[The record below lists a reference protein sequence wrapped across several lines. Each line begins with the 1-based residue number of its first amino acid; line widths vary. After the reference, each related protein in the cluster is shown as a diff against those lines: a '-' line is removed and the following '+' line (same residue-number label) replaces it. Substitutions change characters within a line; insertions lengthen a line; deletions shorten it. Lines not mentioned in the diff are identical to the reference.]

1 MSTNSLLA
9 LLFALSS
16 AIASFFSCRS
26 ESRPEP
32 APAAPAA
39 SHSSSGERTPDANA
53 SLDADLGTQ
62 AHLDRVMTSAS
73 CAGCHPAIYAEHEQ
87 NTHGRAYFDAEAR
100 LATRGFRREDCVRC
114 HTPRPVFET
123 GIGLTPMQ
131 RWTDLEEGNN
141 CMSCHFKEGYDYSRF
156 AGGKECKV
164 AFDPRVGSVQ
174 ACASCHRI
182 AGTPD
187 QWSRAEHG
195 EKAGNV
201 CLDCHMP
208 LVDRPVALG
217 EPPRAVRSHV
227 FPASRSESQLRKA
240 YAYETKIEGNEIVV
254 RIVNKGAGH
263 NFPTATRQRAV
274 ESLVTVRDRDGKVL
288 GTSRMVCRYP
298 YASELAPGQL
308 TMPVGTQ
315 IPSGKSREYRV
326 PLPVPSGTVE
336 CELFFKLYR
345 PIEDYHPT
353 LSRRLEDRVIPFDG
367 IDPSKLAIQDPV
379 DKGFSAPEAKLDEF
393 FSPEGLVNVARPA
406 PGAGPVEIPEGQGA
420 EDIARLVSLLEFH
433 MPEARRLARERL
445 MSLGAS
451 AYPKLIAAL
460 GSWSNET
467 FNQAMDLL
475 VAIGEPAIPSL
486 RDALQS
492 PELYVRCHARMV
504 LARMELGA
512 ARKEVAS
519 AIVPGLALRSPLD
532 RRSAASALGDIGDAA
547 VASALRPLLADSDWD
562 VVSAA
567 AQSLSKLDDR
577 TSVPA
582 MKSALARAT
591 YVETKHDLGL
601 ALCELGSPD
610 GAPALLDGLE
620 DKDDLTRAR
629 FFAAWFSVTGVHLGY
644 EAAAPDG
651 ERLEAMARLRSYWA
665 QHGGAGALRRLPRI
679 DPSVQERAHQ
689 LVETLGGGTDTE
701 PGGDDRAILDELV
714 RMGSDALP
722 ALIEGFSFPSGFA
735 DKRAKICEALGQIG
749 DKNAAPFLAAALRDP
764 VIGVSEWACWALEG
778 TNDREVLPALT
789 RYEARILALRAD
801 PANEAEFEKLFARV
815 SRTRFALGDDRARE
829 GLVTSLL
836 AGDAEARQTAI
847 DALTRRYGDDRGYA
861 VNASESER
869 REAVKRWMQ

>member
-1 MSTNSLLA
+1 MSTKSRIALA
-9 LLFALSS
+9 LALSS
-16 AIASFFSCRS
+16 TLGFFFSCTAGARAADDPPPAKAAS
-26 ESRPEP
+26 IGVHP
-32 APAAPAA
+32 APAIAA
-39 SHSSSGERTPDANA
+39 STPA
-53 SLDADLGTQ
+53 SDLGTQ
-62 AHLDRVMTSAS
+62 AHLDLVMTSAS

-131 RWTDLEEGNN
+131 RWTDLDEGNN
-141 CMSCHFKEGYDYSRF
+141 CMSCHWKSGYDYSRF
-156 AGGKECKV
+156 SGGKECKV

-195 EKAGNV
+195 EKAGNE

-208 LVDRPVALG
+208 LVERPVAVG

-227 FPASRSESQLRKA
+227 FPASRSESQLRRA
-240 YAYETKIEGNEIVV
+240 YAYETAIEGNEIVV

-326 PLPVPSGTVE
+326 PLPVASGTVE

-345 PIEDYHPT
+345 PIDDYHPT

-367 IDPSKLAIQDPV
+367 VEPSKLAIHDPV
-379 DKGFSAPEAKLDEF
+379 DVGFNAPPAKLEEF

-406 PGAGPVEIPEGQGA
+406 PGTGPVEIPEGQGA
-420 EDIARLVSLLEFH
+420 QDIARLVSLLEFH

-445 MSLGAS
+445 KTLGAS
-451 AYPKLIAAL
+451 AYPKLIDAL

-467 FNQAMDLL
+467 FNQAMELL
-475 VAIGEPAIPSL
+475 VSIGEPALSAV
-486 RDALQS
+486 RGALAN

-504 LARMELGA
+504 LARMELGDHRAEVVKDIA
-512 ARKEVAS
+512 AD
-519 AIVPGLALRSPLD
+519 LRRPHPLD
-532 RRSAASALGDIGDAA
+532 RRSAAAALGDLGDASIA
-547 VASALRPLLADSDWD
+547 ADLRALLADADWD

-567 AQSLSKLDDR
+567 AQSLSKLDDKA
-577 TSVPA
+577 SAPA
-582 MKSALARAT
+582 IESALERAT
-591 YVETKHDLGL
+591 YAETKHDLAL
-601 ALCELGSPD
+601 ALCELGSPE
-610 GAPALLDGLE
+610 GARVLLDGLE
-620 DKDDLTRAR
+620 DRDDLARER
-629 FFAAWFSVTGVHLGY
+629 FFDAWFAVTGVHFGY
-644 EAAAPDG
+644 EPTGSEG
-651 ERLEAMARLRSYWA
+651 ERLTALAQLRSYWT
-665 QHGGAGALRRLPRI
+665 QKGGPDALRRLPRI
-679 DPSVQERAHQ
+679 DPSVRERARQ

-701 PGGDDRAILDELV
+701 PGGDDRAIMDELV

-722 ALIEGFSFPSGFA
+722 ALIEGFSFPAGFA
-735 DKRAKICEALGQIG
+735 DKRARVCEALGEIG
-749 DKNAAPFLAAALRDP
+749 DKNAAPYLASALRDP
-764 VIGVSEWACWALEG
+764 VWSVGEWACWALEG
-778 TNDREVLPALT
+778 TNDPAVLPALM
-789 RYEARILALRAD
+789 RYESRVLTLHVD
-801 PANEAEFEKLFARV
+801 PASENDCDRLLARV
-815 SRTRFALGDDRARE
+815 ARTRLMLGDERARE
-829 GLVTSLL
+829 SLVALL
-836 AGDAEARQTAI
+836 LSREPKAREIAI
-847 DALTRRYGDDRGYA
+847 GALERRYGDDRGYA
-861 VNASESER
+861 LKADEAER
-869 REAVKRWMQ
+869 REAVKRWMK